1 MNVTTVPII
10 LTVGRTGRAF
20 FSGPVNGGV
29 RSHNLKLSK
38 KFIYV
43 FNFLTHIKRKS
54 THMNANCIYMSTLPN
69 LYISVT
75 WICKI
80 KK

>member
-1 MNVTTVPII
+1 MRKLLKSVLLCYSGSFII
-10 LTVGRTGRAF
+10 RNDFITNAYA
-20 FSGPVNGGV
+20 GGV

-54 THMNANCIYMSTLPN
+54 THINANCIYMSTLPN
-69 LYISVT
+69 L
-75 WICKI
+75 
-80 KK
+80 